1 MKKKNQAITV
11 MAALLAAGMLASCGS
26 TNADAGKK
34 ESTQTEQNDGIEK
47 AEERIEEAF
56 TENGITDFEKLDLSE
71 YEQQAGVALVDD
83 YISYHFFYESDGLA
97 IEAYLAAPR
106 ELLEQ
111 ESLTDCLI
119 YNHGGNK
126 DYGALEGVETTF
138 YAYQYQTI
146 CVASNY
152 RGCGKSEGTDT
163 FGGQDVDDVIHL
175 IDLCEK
181 MPFIDGEYINML
193 GVSRGGMMTYEA
205 LRADD
210 RIHRAVVVSGLADCF
225 MEYEERDDMKEVYQE
240 LVGGTPQQMPEEYE
254 KRSATYWADQI
265 NTPLLIFHS
274 ESDDRVSIAQ
284 AEELAAK
291 LEAAGKEYQLISHE
305 TGGHGELTKEDVKK
319 IRQWFSE

>member
-1 MKKKNQAITV
+1 MKKRDQAICFLV
-11 MAALLAAGMLASCGS
+11 AFFAAGLLASCGS

-47 AEERIEEAF
+47 AEEHIEEAF
-56 TENGITDFEKLDLSE
+56 TNNGITDFEKLDLSE

-152 RGCGKSEGTDT
+152 RGCGKSEGT
-163 FGGQDVDDVIHL
+163 V
-175 IDLCEK
+175 C
-181 MPFIDGEYINML
+181 
-193 GVSRGGMMTYEA
+193 
-205 LRADD
+205 
-210 RIHRAVVVSGLADCF
+210 LADR
-225 MEYEERDDMKEVYQE
+225 MWM
-240 LVGGTPQQMPEEYE
+240 M
-254 KRSATYWADQI
+254 
-265 NTPLLIFHS
+265 
-274 ESDDRVSIAQ
+274 
-284 AEELAAK
+284 
-291 LEAAGKEYQLISHE
+291 
-305 TGGHGELTKEDVKK
+305 
-319 IRQWFSE
+319 

>member
-1 MKKKNQAITV
+1 MKKRDQAICFLV
-11 MAALLAAGMLASCGS
+11 VFLATGTLISCGRS
-26 TNADAGKK
+26 REVEQDA
-34 ESTQTEQNDGIEK
+34 E
-47 AEERIEEAF
+47 ARVEEAF
-56 TENGITDFEKLDLSE
+56 TENGITDFEKMDLSA
-71 YEQQAGVALVDD
+71 YGQQAGVALADD
-83 YISYHFFYESDGLA
+83 YVSYHFFYESDGLA
-97 IEAYLAAPR
+97 IEAYLGAPR

-111 ESLTDCLI
+111 KKPSDCLI
-119 YNHGGNK
+119 YNHGGNR

-181 MPFIDGEYINML
+181 MPFIDGDHINML

-210 RIHRAVVVSGLADCF
+210 RIHRAVVVSGLADSF
-225 MEYEERDDMKEVYQE
+225 MEYEERDDMKEVYRE
-240 LVGGTPQQMPEEYE
+240 LVGGTPQELPEEYE

-265 NTPLLIFHS
+265 NTPLLIFHT
-274 ESDDRVSIAQ
+274 EADDRVSIAQ
-284 AEELAAK
+284 AEQLAAK
-291 LEAAGKEYQLISHE
+291 LKAAGKEYQFISDGA
-305 TGGHGELTKEDVKK
+305 GGHGELSKEDVEK
-319 IRQWFSE
+319 IRQWLLE